1 MNKQLS
7 GIYILWKRE
16 VIRFFRAKSR
26 VIGTLA
32 MPFFFLIILG
42 TGFGPAYQTMSGGGN
57 YMSVLAPGMMSMVLL
72 FSSIFAGIRVLL
84 DREFGFLK
92 EIMIAPI
99 SRVSIM
105 VGITLGG
112 VTTSTIQAI
121 LLLCISL
128 LVGVHLNLYG
138 LPLALLF
145 MLLISASFVSLGIA
159 IASKMEDM
167 HGFQLI
173 NNFLMMPILL
183 LSGALIPLNNL
194 GAWQFIIYLDPLTY
208 GVDGLRQSLTNIPGI
223 PLLVDLAVLVC
234 FSIVCIFTGA
244 FLFSQRE

>member
-32 MPFFFLIILG
+32 MPFFFLAILG
-42 TGFGPAYQTMSGGGN
+42 SGFSAAYQTMSRGGN
-57 YMSVLAPGMMSMVLL
+57 YMNVLAPGMIGMVLL
-72 FSSIFAGIRVLL
+72 FSSIFAGIRVLM

-105 VGITLGG
+105 LGITLGG
-112 VTTSTIQAI
+112 VTTSMVQAI
-121 LLLCISL
+121 LLLGISL
-128 LVGVHLNLYG
+128 LLGVQLNFYG

-145 MLLISASFVSLGIA
+145 MFLISASFVSLGIA

-183 LSGALIPLNNL
+183 LSGALVPLNNL
-194 GAWQFIIYLDPLTY
+194 GTWQFIIYLDPLTY
-208 GVDGLRQSLTNIPGI
+208 GVDGLRKSLTNTPGM
-223 PLLVDLAVLVC
+223 PLWVDLGVLIC
-234 FSIVCIFTGA
+234 FCVVCILTGA

>member
-1 MNKQLS
+1 MNKQIS

-26 VIGTLA
+26 VVGTLA
-32 MPFFFLIILG
+32 MPFFFLLVLG
-42 TGFGPAYQTMSGGGN
+42 SGFSAAYQAQSGGN
-57 YMSVLAPGMMSMVLL
+57 YMNVLAPGMIGMVLL
-72 FSSIFAGIRVLL
+72 FSSIFAGVRVLM

-105 VGITLGG
+105 LGITLGG
-112 VTTSTIQAI
+112 VTTSTVQAI
-121 LLLCISL
+121 LLLGISL
-128 LVGVHLNLYG
+128 LMGVQLNFYG

-145 MLLISASFVSLGIA
+145 MFLISASFVSLGIA

-183 LSGALIPLNNL
+183 LSGALVPLNNL
-194 GAWQFIIYLDPLTY
+194 GTWQFVIYLDPLTY
-208 GVDGLRQSLTNIPGI
+208 GVDGLRGSLTNTPGI
-223 PLLVDLAVLVC
+223 PLWIDLTVLSGFC
-234 FSIVCIFTGA
+234 IVCILGGA